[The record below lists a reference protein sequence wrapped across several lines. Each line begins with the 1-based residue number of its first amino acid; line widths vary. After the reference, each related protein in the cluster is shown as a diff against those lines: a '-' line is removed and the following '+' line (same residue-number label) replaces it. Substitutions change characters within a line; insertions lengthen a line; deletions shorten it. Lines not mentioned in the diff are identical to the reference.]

1 MEKIIPPTPKLLGDS
16 TLIEGYYP
24 GLTTVQKAQLAKLG
38 ELYPIWNAR
47 LNLISRNDIPHLY
60 LHHVLHSLAIAKVI
74 SFAPGTKI
82 LDVGTGGGFP
92 GIPLA
97 ILFPEANFL
106 LVDSIG
112 KKQHA
117 VAEMV
122 QALGLHNVQ
131 LQRIRAE
138 QLVEKYDF
146 VLARAVT
153 ALPTFY
159 GWVQDKISGQSRHGL
174 VNGILYLK
182 GGDFAQELTQLP
194 CAYELYPIA
203 RYFSEPFFVQKQVV
217 HLSVKRG

>member
-1 MEKIIPPTPKLLGDS
+1 MEKITPPTPKLLWDS
-16 TLIEGYYP
+16 TLIQGYFP
-24 GLTTVQKAQLAKLG
+24 GLTAVQKTQFAKLG
-38 ELYPIWNAR
+38 ELYLTWNSR
-47 LNLISRNDIPHLY
+47 LNLISRNDMPHLY
-60 LHHVLHSLAIAKVI
+60 LRHVLHSLAIAKVI
-74 SFAPGTKI
+74 SFAPGTKV

-97 ILFPEANFL
+97 ILFPETSFF

-122 QALGLHNVQ
+122 QAVGLCNVQ

-138 QLVEKYDF
+138 QLSGKYDF
-146 VLARAVT
+146 VLARAVA

-159 GWVQDKISGQSRHGL
+159 RWVKDKMNPKSSHEL
-174 VNGILYLK
+174 ANGILYLK
-182 GGDFAQELTQLP
+182 GGDFAQELALLP

-217 HLSVKRG
+217 HLFPKRR